1 LPGYRFGSGF
11 TSEEVAKWIKAEC
24 GLEPVPP
31 FTACGI
37 VNSEGQLCGA
47 WVWSEYTGHN
57 VELSVYAPG
66 CLTRHILKEGFS
78 YAFNQIGVSRI
89 TQRIPMSN
97 KRIGSILM
105 RCGFVFEG
113 ILRRF
118 YGADEDA
125 AIYGLIKEECRFLNA
140 QR

>member
-1 LPGYRFGSGF
+1 M
-11 TSEEVAKWIKAEC
+11 
-24 GLEPVPP
+24 EPVPP

-57 VELSVYAPG
+57 VELSVYAPK

-89 TQRIPMSN
+89 TQRVPLSN
-97 KRIGSILM
+97 KKLNEILLKT
-105 RCGFVFEG
+105 GFKFEG
-113 ILRRF
+113 LLRNF
-118 YGADEDA
+118 YGEDA
-125 AIYGLIKEECRFLNA
+125 HASIYGMIRAECKFLEN
-140 QR
+140 